1 MFEIT
6 QIVCDHFVFWKEKCE
21 CYCIFVPDWTCNEKN
36 IHISLCNFLVSTP
49 ENFCTMFTGNLQT
62 SEGLEALNIYLS
74 DRSYLNGFK
83 PSQVDTYIFE
93 TLDNCPSHIFPHV
106 CRWYRHI
113 ASFGMER
120 KNFPSQINPVENI
133 NRNMKENLVPL
144 MENNRIDS
152 LQVRSKRTVIFS
164 LI

>member
-1 MFEIT
+1 M
-6 QIVCDHFVFWKEKCE
+6 
-21 CYCIFVPDWTCNEKN
+21 
-36 IHISLCNFLVSTP
+36 VSTP
-49 ENFCTMFTGNLQT
+49 ENFCAMFSGSLQT

-74 DRSYLNGFK
+74 DRSYLDGFK

-93 TLDNCPSHIFPHV
+93 TLDSCPADIFPHV

-120 KNFPSQINPVENI
+120 KNFTSQINTVENI
-133 NRNMKENLVPL
+133 NRNMKENLVSV
-144 MENNRIDS
+144 MENNIIDS
-152 LQVRSKRTVIFS
+152 LQVRSKRTVTFS